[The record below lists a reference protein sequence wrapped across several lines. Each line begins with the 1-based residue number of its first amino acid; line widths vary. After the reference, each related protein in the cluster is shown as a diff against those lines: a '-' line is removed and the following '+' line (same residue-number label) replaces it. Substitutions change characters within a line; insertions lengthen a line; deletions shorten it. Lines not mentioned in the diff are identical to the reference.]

1 MSVDTAFREGTRIYI
16 TGSCEG
22 LNEIAEALER
32 HPEIQLVGRSQT
44 VREGAGALA
53 GGHLQAVLHATR
65 SSELPEDDLAAIR
78 EYTRAP
84 IVLLASGEASAAAR
98 RGARG
103 RRRRRPAA
111 PAAARERRLRDP
123 QGQPHRPHG
132 APRGADGRVL
142 TVFSPKGGTGKTVMS
157 TNLASAFAKHGGKRT
172 LLLDLDLQ
180 FGDAAIMLGIEPD
193 KTIYDLVVAPG
204 ELDPE
209 KLAGYTTRHAS
220 GVDVLPAPIRPEDAE
235 LVTEAEARAAA
246 RGREGVVR
254 VIVVDTSPFFHG
266 PMLATL
272 DRTDELLLLCGLDV
286 PTIKNVRLSL
296 QTLELLS
303 FPTERIR
310 VVLNRA
316 NSNVGMKRGE
326 VEAALEQSVRFEI
339 PSDRAVPLA
348 VNRGNPAVVSDPKAD
363 FSRAVREMAKAL
375 QPATPVQSKKR
386 WRSRPSRRRRRRHG
400 TPRPHQG
407 RQRHRAR
414 RAGNGE
420 QPDRA
425 RRRAGPPRS
434 RARRTT
440 ATRTPS

>member
-1 MSVDTAFREGTRIYI
+1 MSVDFYNEGTRIFV

-22 LNEIAEALER
+22 LNELTEALTH
-32 HPEIQLVGRSQT
+32 HPEMQLVGRSQS

-53 GGHLQAVLHATR
+53 GGHLAAVLHATR
-65 SSELPEDDLAAIR
+65 SSDLPADDLASIR

-84 IVLLASGEASAAAR
+84 IVLLASGEASALLDAALEADVADVLLLPQLPENVVFSIR
-98 RGARG
+98 KACHSG
-103 RRRRRPAA
+103 RNGYVG
-111 PAAARERRLRDP
+111 EL
-123 QGQPHRPHG
+123 
-132 APRGADGRVL
+132 GRIL

-157 TNLASAFAKHGGKRT
+157 SNLAAAFAKHGGKRT

-209 KLAGYTTRHAS
+209 KLAGYTTRHGS

-235 LVTEAEARAAA
+235 LVTEAKISRLLEVAK
-246 RGREGVVR
+246 ESYEM
-254 VIVVDTSPFFHG
+254 IVVDTSPFFHG

-272 DRTDELLLLCGLDV
+272 DSTDELLLVCGLDV

-316 NSNVGMKRGE
+316 NTNVGMKRGE
-326 VEAALEQSVRFEI
+326 VEAALEQRVRYEI

-363 FSRAVREMAKAL
+363 FTRAMREMAKSL
-375 QPATPVQSKKR
+375 QPAEPSESKKKG
-386 WRSRPSRRRRRRHG
+386 WRSR
-400 TPRPHQG
+400 TL
-407 RQRHRAR
+407 AK
-414 RAGNGE
+414 A
-420 QPDRA
+420 
-425 RRRAGPPRS
+425 
-434 RARRTT
+434 
-440 ATRTPS
+440 